1 MRKRLNRWAAA
12 QMSKTS
18 PLGRTLASHEKAGF
32 EKAGM
37 SREKDAGLP
46 EGIFLL
52 KESQNRD
59 IGSADAAPKASGT
72 LVLIDWLARG
82 GWSTRSRKKS
92 ACFGLI
98 QVKIEL

>member
-1 MRKRLNRWAAA
+1 MHVPCVLQEKRAAQMRKQLNRWAAA
-12 QMSKTS
+12 QMSRTS

-52 KESQNRD
+52 KER
-59 IGSADAAPKASGT
+59 
-72 LVLIDWLARG
+72 
-82 GWSTRSRKKS
+82 
-92 ACFGLI
+92 
-98 QVKIEL
+98 